1 VQQIVCEIEEA
12 AEGIEGMR
20 STNYNEII
28 TRIESSCS
36 TCHDCN
42 TIESPLLPISTSAS
56 IVLSPIPIKARKR
69 SHSKMQSNNHSNKG
83 SANQSHKL
91 NLSKMEISIKVVS
104 SFSYYHL

>member
-20 STNYNEII
+20 STNYNDMI
-28 TRIESSCS
+28 TRIESSCL

-42 TIESPLLPISTSAS
+42 AIESPLLPISSSDS
-56 IVLSPIPIKARKR
+56 IVSSPIPINVRKR
-69 SHSKMQSNNHSNKG
+69 SHNKMQSNNHSNKG
-83 SANQSHKL
+83 SANQSHKFK
-91 NLSKMEISIKVVS
+91 LSKMEISIKVVP